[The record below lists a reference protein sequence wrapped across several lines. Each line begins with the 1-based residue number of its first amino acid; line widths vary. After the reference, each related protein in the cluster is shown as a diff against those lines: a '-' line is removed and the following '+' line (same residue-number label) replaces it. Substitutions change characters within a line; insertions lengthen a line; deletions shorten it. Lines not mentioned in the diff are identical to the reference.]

1 MSGMILLLCKRMFCC
16 FIGWFFRP
24 KYEGTIMFTVLE
36 LFWLPFWKTL
46 LFLSFLVVYSNF
58 LVVYLYGKQWGYL
71 EKRYKIQQTSLIN
84 FISYFPVWH
93 EATGLTWKYIF
104 ILAILPQLVP
114 FMKLIGKF
122 SYKYIVP
129 TAFLNISYKIE

>member
-1 MSGMILLLCKRMFCC
+1 MKNS
-16 FIGWFFRP
+16 
-24 KYEGTIMFTVLE
+24 EGT
-36 LFWLPFWKTL
+36 WKEA
-46 LFLSFLVVYSNF
+46 
-58 LVVYLYGKQWGYL
+58 K
-71 EKRYKIQQTSLIN
+71 KSLICI
-84 FISYFPVWH
+84 ISYFPVWH

-129 TAFLNISYKIE
+129 TAFLDIS